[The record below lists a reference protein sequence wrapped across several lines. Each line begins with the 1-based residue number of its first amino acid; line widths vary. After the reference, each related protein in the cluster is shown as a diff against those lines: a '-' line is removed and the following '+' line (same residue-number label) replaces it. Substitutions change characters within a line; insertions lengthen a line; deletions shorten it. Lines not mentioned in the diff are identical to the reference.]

1 MVAGSNPAGGSTN
14 KYHILSVIV
23 RWWWVSRIYTR
34 TGDKGDT
41 YCAAL
46 KSRVPKDH
54 PLIEFVGTL
63 DEAISSLGM
72 AAAFCQD
79 SHGDIADLLTG
90 FQRLLFNVGFLL
102 SGHSNLTPQTVE
114 ELESIV
120 DKYMEGLDLKGFI
133 LPGGSP
139 CSSAIHLA
147 RSVARRAER
156 RLASVIHNGGY
167 GLSEDKLNLALK
179 ILNRLSDALFAIA
192 FWVQSKEGRV
202 EYL

>member
-1 MVAGSNPAGGSTN
+1 
-14 KYHILSVIV
+14 
-23 RWWWVSRIYTR
+23 
-34 TGDKGDT
+34 
-41 YCAAL
+41 
-46 KSRVPKDH
+46 
-54 PLIEFVGTL
+54 
-63 DEAISSLGM
+63 M
-72 AAAFCQD
+72 AAAFCRG

-120 DKYMEGLDLKGFI
+120 DRYMEGLDLKGFI

-139 CSSAIHLA
+139 CSSTIHLA

-156 RLASVIHNGGY
+156 RLAGIIRNGGY